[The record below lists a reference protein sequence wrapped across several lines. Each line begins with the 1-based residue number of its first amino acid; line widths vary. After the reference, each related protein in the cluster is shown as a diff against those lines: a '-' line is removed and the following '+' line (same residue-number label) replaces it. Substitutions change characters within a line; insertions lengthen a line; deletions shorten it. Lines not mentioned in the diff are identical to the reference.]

1 MRNNTPVNNLLIL
14 IGILALAS
22 GYGFYFRARS
32 GRLKATTKKGVT
44 EVISCITPVEMGAE
58 FGSVATLLQFSS
70 AFCAP
75 CRATK
80 VLLGE
85 VAKEHP
91 GVVHVV
97 LDAESHLELVRRLKI
112 ISTPTTLILDPSGVE
127 VGRAVGAP
135 RREQVA
141 AALHALR

>member
-1 MRNNTPVNNLLIL
+1 MRNNTPVDNLLAL
-14 IGILALAS
+14 IVILALAT

-32 GRLKATTKKGVT
+32 GRLKATAKKGSATVT
-44 EVISCITPVEMGAE
+44 SVITAVEMGAE

-75 CRATK
+75 CRTTK

-91 GVVHVV
+91 GVTHVV

-112 ISTPTTLILDPSGVE
+112 ISTPTTLILDPGGVE

>member
-1 MRNNTPVNNLLIL
+1 MRNNTPVDNLLAL
-14 IGILALAS
+14 IAILALAT
-22 GYGFYFRARS
+22 GYGFYFRART
-32 GRLKATTKKGVT
+32 GRLKDRTKKGSAAASSVVT
-44 EVISCITPVEMGAE
+44 AVEMGAE

-75 CRATK
+75 CRTTK

-97 LDAESHLELVRRLKI
+97 LDAESQLDLVRRLKI
-112 ISTPTTLILDPSGVE
+112 ISTPTTLILDPKGAE

>member
-1 MRNNTPVNNLLIL
+1 MRNNTPVDNLLVL
-14 IGILALAS
+14 IAILAVAT

-32 GRLKATTKKGVT
+32 GRLKATTKKGSIAAT
-44 EVISCITPVEMGAE
+44 NGITAVEMGAE

-85 VAKEHP
+85 VAKDHP

-97 LDAESHLELVRRLKI
+97 LDAESHLELVRQLKI

>member
-1 MRNNTPVNNLLIL
+1 MRNNTPVDNLLAL
-14 IGILALAS
+14 IAILALTT
-22 GYGFYFRARS
+22 GYGFYFRART
-32 GRLKATTKKGVT
+32 GRLKDRTKKGSAAASSVVT
-44 EVISCITPVEMGAE
+44 AVEMGAE

-75 CRATK
+75 CRTTK

-97 LDAESHLELVRRLKI
+97 LDAESQLDLVRRLKI
-112 ISTPTTLILDPSGVE
+112 ISTPTTLILDPNGAE

>member
-1 MRNNTPVNNLLIL
+1 MRNNTPVDNLLAL
-14 IGILALAS
+14 IAILALAT
-22 GYGFYFRARS
+22 GYGFYFRART
-32 GRLKATTKKGVT
+32 GRLKDRTKKGSAAASSVVT
-44 EVISCITPVEMGAE
+44 AVEMGAE

-75 CRATK
+75 CRTTK

-85 VAKEHP
+85 VAKEHH

-97 LDAESHLELVRRLKI
+97 LDAESQLDLVRRLKI
-112 ISTPTTLILDPSGVE
+112 ISTPTTLILDPNGAE

-135 RREQVA
+135 RREKVA